1 MERNKVRRDPLPEQ
15 FKTIDEFTKFWDTH
29 DTEDYPEAWREVR
42 ATVRMKTRKY
52 PRIMLEPTLARQLD
66 KRARAQG
73 VSLNQ
78 LVNRLLKETLRH
90 TAR

>member
-1 MERNKVRRDPLPEQ
+1 MERNKVRCDPLPER
-15 FKTIDEFTKFWDTH
+15 FKTIDEFNRFWDTH
-29 DTEDYPEAWREVR
+29 DTEDYPEAWREVH
-42 ATVRMKTRKY
+42 ATVSMKTRKY
-52 PRIMLEPTLARQLD
+52 PRIVLEPTLARRLD

-78 LVNRLLKETLRH
+78 LVNQLLKETLRH